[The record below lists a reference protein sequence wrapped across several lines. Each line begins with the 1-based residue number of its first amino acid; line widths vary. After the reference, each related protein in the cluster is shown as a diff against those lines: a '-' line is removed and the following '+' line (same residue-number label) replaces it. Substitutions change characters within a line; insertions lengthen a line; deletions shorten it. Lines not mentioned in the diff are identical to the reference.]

1 MLIYRVLLG
10 WTSGESDL
18 VGSFPYIWMIFGMNI
33 RQTMMQ
39 AYEGTLFIVYCSGES
54 VFVGL
59 L

>member
-1 MLIYRVLLG
+1 MLLG

-18 VGSFPYIWMIFGMNI
+18 VGFFPYILMIFGMNI

-39 AYEGTLFIVYCSGES
+39 AYEFTQFIVYCSGES